1 MQIQHKSLIFMV
13 LLIWFS
19 VKSEDNTIDDMTQ
32 FLLNGMAF
40 EFSNYHILIDIK
52 DMLSIHE
59 YLTKKCNVKTILKFL
74 KPVFFRCC

>member
-1 MQIQHKSLIFMV
+1 
-13 LLIWFS
+13 
-19 VKSEDNTIDDMTQ
+19 MTQ

-40 EFSNYHILIDIK
+40 EFSNYHILIYIK

-74 KPVFFRCC
+74 KPVFFRCY